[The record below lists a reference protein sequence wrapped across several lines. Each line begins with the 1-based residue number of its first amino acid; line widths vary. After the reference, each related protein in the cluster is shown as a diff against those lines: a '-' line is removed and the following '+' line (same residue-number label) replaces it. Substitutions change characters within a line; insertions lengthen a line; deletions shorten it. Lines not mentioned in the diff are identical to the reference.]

1 MSFHQVQVL
10 GQAGIAQ
17 RALCTQCCC
26 LVLHSTISCQ
36 GRLQGQER
44 RWASLQ
50 QCCCHHSHQ
59 DSPLL
64 PFFTHFFQSNLQ
76 SPFSVAPLGML
87 LLHLVDLFLLLR
99 ITLCYGLFVLSCFGI
114 YIYFLFLQK
123 FNSVLNQS
131 RNDLLCGF
139 SLDLEAYWQQWGR
152 TVASQKIITIGIT
165 YFLSF

>member
-1 MSFHQVQVL
+1 MHSVLLSCSAQHHLLPREAAGPGEAVSFPATVLLPPFHQ
-10 GQAGIAQ
+10 
-17 RALCTQCCC
+17 
-26 LVLHSTISCQ
+26 
-36 GRLQGQER
+36 
-44 RWASLQ
+44 
-50 QCCCHHSHQ
+50 
-59 DSPLL
+59 DFPLL

-87 LLHLVDLFLLLR
+87 LPHLVDLFLLLR

-139 SLDLEAYWQQWGR
+139 SLDLEAY
-152 TVASQKIITIGIT
+152 
-165 YFLSF
+165 

>member
-10 GQAGIAQ
+10 GQAGIAR

-114 YIYFLFLQK
+114 YIYIFCFCRSLTQYWISPGMICYVVSLWTWRLTD
-123 FNSVLNQS
+123 NSGAGQ
-131 RNDLLCGF
+131 
-139 SLDLEAYWQQWGR
+139 WQVR
-152 TVASQKIITIGIT
+152 KS
-165 YFLSF
+165 